1 MAVFLDPGHNAVS
14 DASITRQVPNGRG
27 GTKECNTGGTATN
40 DGYAE
45 HTFSWDVTLRI
56 RDALN
61 QMGDLAGAR
70 AALERAVQVNPT
82 DAKAYHLMGRVLDRM
97 SLPEQAQEV
106 YRRCRELT
114 GL

>member
-1 MAVFLDPGHNAVS
+1 VQEAA
-14 DASITRQVPNGRG
+14 ASFHRALEYQPDNGKTYYYLG
-27 GTKECNTGGTATN
+27 
-40 DGYAE
+40 
-45 HTFSWDVTLRI
+45 
-56 RDALN
+56 DALN

-70 AALERAVQVNPT
+70 AALERAIQVNPT